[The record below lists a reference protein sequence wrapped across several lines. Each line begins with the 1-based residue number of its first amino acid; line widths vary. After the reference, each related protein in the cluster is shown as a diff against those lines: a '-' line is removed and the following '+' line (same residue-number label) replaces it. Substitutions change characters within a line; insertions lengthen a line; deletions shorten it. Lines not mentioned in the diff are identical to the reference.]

1 MKETEVVRREENE
14 QYGNEIMWKRRGTLD
29 QERQQEL
36 SDLLQV
42 IGKEGGEKDGNLGF
56 GKMVEEREQILPS
69 LHEVVSVTSRR
80 EVNGRKRVNG
90 LHEKSQKK
98 LSSISKVIRLNIH
111 YPMLFE
117 DGSQKSDLDRS
128 FMEGM
133 EDRSDHTTYDHFFVD
148 NNKTF
153 LRGLKNE

>member
-1 MKETEVVRREENE
+1 MNETEVIRREEDE

-29 QERQQEL
+29 KEREQEL

-56 GKMVEEREQILPS
+56 GKMVEEREQVLPS
-69 LHEVVSVTSRR
+69 LYEVVSVTSRR
-80 EVNGRKRVNG
+80 EKDGRICVNG
-90 LHEKSQKK
+90 LHEKSQKE
-98 LSSISKVIRLNIH
+98 LSRISKVIRSNIH
-111 YPMLFE
+111 YQMLFE

-133 EDRSDHTTYDHFFVD
+133 EDRSGHTIYDHFFVD
-148 NNKTF
+148 NKTF